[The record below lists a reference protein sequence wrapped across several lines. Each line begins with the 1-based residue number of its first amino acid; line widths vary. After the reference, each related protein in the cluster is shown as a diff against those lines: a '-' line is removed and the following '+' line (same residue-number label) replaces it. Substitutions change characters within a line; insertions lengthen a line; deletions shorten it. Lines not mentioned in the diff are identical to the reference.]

1 MFIKNI
7 SIILLTS
14 PTINNKHKILI
25 NPKRRKGF
33 LISVL
38 NNCVKIKLNIIN
50 ILFKEKNKHFP
61 CILKKKI
68 RNINIDHISQLLNN
82 IKTSRKRENN
92 FMKIFDTNPKSSSN
106 SRTQSKSNT
115 SRDKSWKKDFLIFNS
130 SRNYNKKCSLKKIWK
145 KQIFNLTHEK

>member
-1 MFIKNI
+1 MKKKKSKSKDKKKARKIKDKKNDDMKNQNEEKEDEESSTTI
-7 SIILLTS
+7 SIE
-14 PTINNKHKILI
+14 
-25 NPKRRKGF
+25 PKK
-33 LISVL
+33 
-38 NNCVKIKLNIIN
+38 
-50 ILFKEKNKHFP
+50 FKEKNKHFP

-145 KQIFNLTHEK
+145 KQIFNLTQEKWRKK